1 MGKTVEEL
9 NKDQL
14 AVLFLYEQ
22 LVVNK
27 FGKNKREK
35 YIEIAKRMKILEN
48 TVKAWIY
55 KYYEKYIEYKQE
67 VVNEKD
73 AKRYR
78 LEGLTEMQA
87 RYVRLR
93 VNGYGKEEAK
103 IEAGY
108 SEKTKAANIEA
119 GKKISTYLSELR
131 EELIE
136 DTKLGARAMINDLAE
151 IQARARDGVT
161 ETEYTDETNPDGR
174 VVRKVARTKKSF
186 AAELTTIKLRKE
198 ILGIDYFKEQQ
209 LLGKSGSRKENEEE
223 KIYLDD

>member
-14 AVLFLYEQ
+14 TVLFLYEQ
-22 LVVNK
+22 LVEDK

-35 YIEIAKRMKILEN
+35 YIEIARRMKILEN
-48 TVKAWIY
+48 TIKAWIY
-55 KYYEKYIEYKQE
+55 KYYKKYTEYKKE
-67 VVNEKD
+67 IVNEKD
-73 AKRYR
+73 VKRYR
-78 LEGLTEMQA
+78 LEGLTGMQA
-87 RYVRLR
+87 TYVRLR
-93 VNGYGKEEAK
+93 LNGYGKEEAK

-108 SEKTKAANIEA
+108 SDKTKAANIEA

-136 DTKLGARAMINDLAE
+136 DTKLGARAMINDLIE
-151 IQARARDGVT
+151 IQIRARDGIT

-174 VVRKVARTKKSF
+174 LVRKVARTKKSF
-186 AAELTTIKLRKE
+186 TAELSAIRLRKE
-198 ILGIDYFKEQQ
+198 ILGIDYLKEQE
-209 LLGKSGSRKENEEE
+209 LLRKLGKKEGEEE